1 MGTATSRT
9 RHWEVMPP
17 GLLQDP
23 CFLGV
28 LKLYVKSAFKTC
40 KTINLLS
47 SRTFIQPLV
56 LSSTLSHHLQIHI
69 HYNFFPQN
77 THSLHNKSG
86 VSSIQPT
93 RPASI
98 TVIPSYLCPVVV
110 TSTDCDHSPSTLV
123 LMSILKKDCHF
134 ICATDLS

>member
-1 MGTATSRT
+1 MGTATLRT
-9 RHWEVMPP
+9 RHWDVMPP
-17 GLLQDP
+17 GLSLDP

-28 LKLYVKSAFKTC
+28 LKLYVKSVFETC

-47 SRTFIQPLV
+47 SRMSIQPLA

-69 HYNFFPQN
+69 HYNFFSQN
-77 THSLHNKSG
+77 SHSLHNKSG
-86 VSSIQPT
+86 VSSIQPA

-98 TVIPSYLCPVVV
+98 TVIPSYLRPVVV
-110 TSTDCDHSPSTLV
+110 TSTDCDHSSSTLV
-123 LMSILKKDCHF
+123 LMSVLKKDWRF